1 MGACRHHRWRALCQR
16 FQGNQ
21 SRLHRKALGSYGER
35 PIVLIAGGRNKGS
48 DMAVL
53 VPLMRAH
60 CRGVVL
66 VGEATGDFI
75 DAFAR
80 TGYTAYVCADSFED
94 AVASARNGAVWR
106 CGAAFACLRKLG
118 YV

>member
-1 MGACRHHRWRALCQR
+1 
-16 FQGNQ
+16 
-21 SRLHRKALGSYGER
+21 
-35 PIVLIAGGRNKGS
+35 
-48 DMAVL
+48 MAVL

-80 TGYTAYVCADSFED
+80 TGYTDYVCADSLKMLLPKR
-94 AVASARNGAVWR
+94 ANGAVWR